1 MSGTQTLILAV
12 GGPSDDGLR
21 GVAAVAAR
29 VSYAM
34 LCLTI
39 SWGVLT
45 RTGWARRVG
54 ERKTFRSGHLVLA
67 TLTIAFGIV
76 HALGFLFLSDG
87 KFTFGMIAIPIQPE
101 FRYTIAIVGLEL
113 MMAIAITASLYR
125 WTSYRRWQYVHR
137 MAYIAFLLLVAHSV
151 LGAMANNHLSIL
163 WLAGLT
169 FFIPAITLAILRFV
183 PTRTLVQ
190 IGLVEEQA

>member
-1 MSGTQTLILAV
+1 MTSHLILAV

-21 GVAAVAAR
+21 GVAAIAAR
-29 VSYAM
+29 ISYAM

-76 HALGFLFLSDG
+76 HALGFLFLAEG
-87 KFTFGMIAIPIQPE
+87 KFTFAMISVPIQPM
-101 FRYTIAIVGLEL
+101 FRYTIAIIGLEI

-137 MAYIAFLLLVAHSV
+137 MAYVAFILLVAHSV
-151 LGAMANNHLSIL
+151 LGAIANAHLSIL

-169 FFIPAITLAILRFV
+169 FFIPAATLAILRFV